1 MAGVGGSGCGG
12 GWGGPWSL
20 RLLAYRRVDGSA
32 SRCLWAEPLGSVCSL
47 DRAISYCVVL
57 GRPLFLPLVSP
68 VVKGERWLDL
78 EVS

>member
-1 MAGVGGSGCGG
+1 MAGVGG
-12 GWGGPWSL
+12 WAWSL
-20 RLLAYRRVDGSA
+20 RLLAYRRVDGSV
-32 SRCLWAEPLGSVCSL
+32 SRCLWAEPLGSVFSP

-68 VVKGERWLDL
+68 VVKEERWLGL